1 MTTPIRI
8 PTAIETV
15 PLAALKPSPRNAKTH
30 PEAQVAAL
38 AAIIREYGWTVPV
51 VIDAD
56 GGIVAG
62 HCRLEAARRLGMEA
76 VPCVRADHLTARQVR
91 ALRLADNR
99 VAELG
104 AWDVGAVSTELA
116 DLPELANLWPKAGKP
131 VTEGDGEPELA
142 DQIAAAKDWQDCYD
156 AAEKRAEKIA
166 AKIETI
172 RRKRPE
178 VLSRGKALVLSA
190 DTNECLV
197 FVDDSLADVLTEL
210 RRYVEAGEASPLAC
224 LLDRVHKL

>member
-1 MTTPIRI
+1 MIQLPDKVEMVKI
-8 PTAIETV
+8 AD
-15 PLAALKPSPRNAKTH
+15 LAPYARNAKTH
-30 PEAQVAAL
+30 PEAQVKAL
-38 AAIIREYGWTVPV
+38 AEIIREYGWTVPV
-51 VIDAD
+51 VIDA
-56 GGIVAG
+56 GGCIIAG

-116 DLPELANLWPKAGKP
+116 DLPELAALWPAAGKP
-131 VTEGDGEPELA
+131 EAEVDGEPELA

-197 FVDDSLADVLTEL
+197 FVDDSLADVLAEL

-224 LLDRVHKL
+224 ILDRVHKL